1 MKVIKHQ
8 WQIAIGTSAVAIRK
22 IWMTLFKA
30 QIILKFHKYRINWK
44 SNYSFFVL
52 FPNLAVLLA
61 HDSPMMYNN
70 YNERLCIEELVRSNG
85 NKYKNI
91 VTFFKEN
98 YPLFLFS
105 PWFIAY
111 ETYCLKFVVILS
123 YFIYVQIILLSKF

>member
-1 MKVIKHQ
+1 MNVIKHQ
-8 WQIAIGTSAVAIRK
+8 WQMAIGTSTIAIRK

-70 YNERLCIEELVRSNG
+70 YNERLCRGVGQIQWKQVQ
-85 NKYKNI
+85 KYCNI
-91 VTFFKEN
+91 LQGKLSPFF
-98 YPLFLFS
+98 FS
-105 PWFIAY
+105 PLGSLHMKHI
-111 ETYCLKFVVILS
+111 TLNLLLYCHILFM
-123 YFIYVQIILLSKF
+123 YR